1 MDGYCIFKINLL
13 QGVEVDLELYELA
26 QMMGDA
32 LLWVHGQ
39 FFEHVGFK
47 TSLQFKSGDKD
58 TREFAGQYLHLP
70 FNV

>member
-1 MDGYCIFKINLL
+1 MFYSFDFF
-13 QGVEVDLELYELA
+13 QGAEVDLELYELA
-26 QMMGDA
+26 KRMGDA

-47 TSLQFKSGDKD
+47 TSLQFKSGDED
-58 TREFAGQYLHLP
+58 IWEFTGQYLHLP